1 MSDTP
6 SPPLSNLLEALSS
19 LHESLAAITQL
30 THQEVELLANARVD
44 DLKRTL
50 KLKGE
55 LLVRSSVTRDSAR
68 KFAAEV
74 LGVHLTEHARLATL
88 VEDIGCDL
96 ERLEKHEPYDLL
108 TSTWQ
113 DIIACL
119 DDLERAQQMSERLAV
134 QGMEWIEGC
143 LAHLTEPR
151 KQNSGSVYTR
161 QGRAQGASNSFLQR
175 KA

>member
-6 SPPLSNLLEALSS
+6 TPLSHLIDALTS
-19 LHESLAAITQL
+19 LHDALAAITQL
-30 THQEVELLANARVD
+30 THQEAELLANARVD

-50 KLKGE
+50 RIKGE

-68 KFAAEV
+68 RLAAET
-74 LGVHLTEHARLATL
+74 LGVELTEHARLATL
-88 VEDIGCDL
+88 IEEIGRDL
-96 ERLEKHEPYDLL
+96 ELSGDEASIEAL

-119 DDLERAQQMSERLAV
+119 DELERAQQMSERLAT

-151 KQNSGSVYTR
+151 PQSSGNVYTR
-161 QGRAQGASNSFLQR
+161 NGRAQAAASSFLQR

>member
-1 MSDTP
+1 MSDTHAT
-6 SPPLSNLLEALSS
+6 LSNLVEALTS
-19 LHESLAAITQL
+19 LHDSLAAITQL
-30 THQEVELLANARVD
+30 TYQEAELLANARVD

-50 KLKGE
+50 QLKGE

-68 KFAAEV
+68 KFAAAVLEV
-74 LGVHLTEHARLATL
+74 ELTEHARLATL
-88 VEDIGCDL
+88 IEEIGRNL
-96 ERLEKHEPYDLL
+96 ELSGDTEMHESL
-108 TSTWQ
+108 TSLWQ

-119 DDLERAQQMSERLAV
+119 DDLERAQDVSERLAM

-151 KQNSGSVYTR
+151 PQSSGSVYTR
-161 QGRAQGASNSFLQR
+161 RGRSQSASNSFLQR

>member
-6 SPPLSNLLEALSS
+6 TPLSNLLDVLSS
-19 LHESLAAITQL
+19 LHDLLAAITQL
-30 THQEVELLANARVD
+30 TYQEAELLANARVD

-50 KLKGE
+50 QLKGE
-55 LLVRSSVTRDSAR
+55 LLVSSSVARDNAR
-68 KFAAEV
+68 KLAAEN
-74 LGVHLTEHARLATL
+74 LGVQLTEHARLATL
-88 VEDIGCDL
+88 IEEIARNIERSHEDEYGV
-96 ERLEKHEPYDLL
+96 L

-113 DIIACL
+113 DIVLCL
-119 DDLERAQQMSERLAV
+119 DDLERAQQTSERLAL

-151 KQNSGSVYTR
+151 QNTSGSVYTR
-161 QGRAQGASNSFLQR
+161 RGRSQSSASSFLQR